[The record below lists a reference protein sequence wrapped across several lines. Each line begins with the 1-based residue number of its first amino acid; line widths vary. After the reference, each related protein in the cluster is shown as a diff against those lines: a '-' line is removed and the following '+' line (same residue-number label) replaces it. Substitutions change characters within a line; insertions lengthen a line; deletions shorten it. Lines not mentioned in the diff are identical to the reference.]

1 MENKQVKI
9 VRLKDGVD
17 IVCYY
22 ELLNNHSIEVT
33 CPMMFEIRSTN
44 LHMMHWLPTTIIKNN
59 SVILGGENILCVFDP
74 SNDFTEYYIA
84 TIDKLSNLD
93 RDSLQKDKEESKQI
107 LDALSELET
116 SKGISIH

>member
-44 LHMMHWLPTTIIKNN
+44 LHMMYWLPTTIIKNN

-93 RDSLQKDKEESKQI
+93 KDSLQKDKEESKQI